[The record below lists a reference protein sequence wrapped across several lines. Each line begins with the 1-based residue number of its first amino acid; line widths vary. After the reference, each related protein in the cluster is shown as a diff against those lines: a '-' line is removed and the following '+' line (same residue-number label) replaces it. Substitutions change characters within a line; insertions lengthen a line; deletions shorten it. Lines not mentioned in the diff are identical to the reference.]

1 MLQTFTNGHKCEE
14 SLDALISSRKHRTYL
29 SIGHVSKDRLP
40 DGNFTHGGSVIYSS
54 VAARRFG
61 WQPEIIT
68 ACDSG
73 FKPPDPLAA
82 VCWHLV
88 PSPVSTTFRNEYG
101 PSGRTQTIE
110 AVASDIG
117 ATQIP
122 AQCRQAALVHLAP
135 LAQEVDPAILSL
147 FPDAFLVSTPQGWL
161 REWDDAGAVK
171 AARWPDAQK
180 VLPQLEAAVVSIEDI
195 SRDWTI
201 AETWASLVPI
211 LVVTQDE
218 KGCTIF
224 HQGKKEHV
232 PPRATRAVAPTGAGD
247 IFAATFF
254 ILLFETGNAMRSACL
269 ANIAASMFLE
279 NPGIKNVPVR
289 DEVEA
294 YFRQSF

>member
-1 MLQTFTNGHKCEE
+1 M
-14 SLDALISSRKHRTYL
+14 

-40 DGNFTHGGSVIYSS
+40 DGDFTHGGSVIYCS

-73 FKPPDPLAA
+73 FKPPDSLAD
-82 VCWHLV
+82 VLWHLIH
-88 PSPVSTTFRNEYG
+88 SPVSTTFRNEYG
-101 PSGRTQTIE
+101 PSVRTQTIE

-122 AQCRQAALVHLAP
+122 PQCRQATLVHLAP

-161 REWDDAGAVK
+161 REWNDAGAVR
-171 AARWPDAQK
+171 AARWPDAQE

-195 SRDWTI
+195 SGDWTI

-218 KGCTIF
+218 KGCTVF

-232 PPRATRAVAPTGAGD
+232 PPRASRVVAPTGAGD
-247 IFAATFF
+247 IFAAIFF
-254 ILLFETGNAMRSACL
+254 ILLFETRNAVRAACL

-279 NPGIKNVPVR
+279 GPGIENVPAR
-289 DEVEA
+289 DDVEA
-294 YFRQSF
+294 YFRQNF